1 MYDCIVIGA
10 GIAGAACAR
19 KLAEEAGKKVLVIE
33 RRNHVGGNCYDVLD
47 EYGILIH
54 EYGPHI
60 FHTGLEEVY
69 EYLSRFTE
77 WYPFGHEVVAK
88 VGNKLIPVPFNLNTL
103 HMVYDK
109 EKADLLE
116 KKLIE
121 AYGEGSRVP
130 IMKLREN
137 DDPDIREIAQ
147 YVYEN
152 VFLKYTMKQWGQ
164 KPEEISP
171 EVTGRV
177 PVLISYDNR
186 YFQDKYQGVP
196 KDGFTPMFEH
206 MLDHENI
213 EVVLDTDCR
222 DVLKF
227 TGNEILFEG
236 KPFEGVHKGLH
247 RCAQGL
253 ALSLGPAEP
262 QPFCRGSERFI
273 KAHLLPDD
281 PVLKAVRQ
289 FHLLGHQC
297 VTVGVG
303 QQAALSRCTGKL
315 PFCQPQHEHIIRRVQ
330 THLARAGQHHGV
342 QCLGDMP
349 QVGRTQQQAEQ
360 VLVLGHGHA
369 LLPQQAGHL
378 VQQLHH
384 HVPLAGGFLCRRD
397 APCRADILHQPGL
410 LFLGP
415 QLLQAEINSPAD
427 LLRVAALHLS
437 AQGVHGVHQLP
448 AGVLGPGKILPRNN

>member
-1 MYDCIVIGA
+1 M
-10 GIAGAACAR
+10 
-19 KLAEEAGKKVLVIE
+19 
-33 RRNHVGGNCYDVLD
+33 
-47 EYGILIH
+47 
-54 EYGPHI
+54 
-60 FHTGLEEVY
+60 
-69 EYLSRFTE
+69 
-77 WYPFGHEVVAK
+77 VAK
-88 VGNKLIPVPFNLNTL
+88 VGDKLIPVPFNLNTL

-196 KDGFTPMFEH
+196 KDGFTQMFEH

-213 EVVLDTDCR
+213 EVILDTDCR

-236 KPFEGVHKGLH
+236 KPFAGDVIYTGALDELFDCKYGRLPYRSLDFHFEH
-247 RCAQGL
+247 YDEESYQGHSVVNYTVSEDYTRITEFKFL
-253 ALSLGPAEP
+253 TGQKNTDGTTIVKEYPANDMAV
-262 QPFCRGSERFI
+262 CRI
-273 KAHLLPDD
+273 
-281 PVLKAVRQ
+281 
-289 FHLLGHQC
+289 
-297 VTVGVG
+297 
-303 QQAALSRCTGKL
+303 
-315 PFCQPQHEHIIRRVQ
+315 
-330 THLARAGQHHGV
+330 
-342 QCLGDMP
+342 
-349 QVGRTQQQAEQ
+349 
-360 VLVLGHGHA
+360 
-369 LLPQQAGHL
+369 
-378 VQQLHH
+378 
-384 HVPLAGGFLCRRD
+384 
-397 APCRADILHQPGL
+397 
-410 LFLGP
+410 
-415 QLLQAEINSPAD
+415 
-427 LLRVAALHLS
+427 
-437 AQGVHGVHQLP
+437 
-448 AGVLGPGKILPRNN
+448 